1 MAKKPV
7 TRIDPRKELSPYLN
21 HEFNQQKNSRK
32 SQAKISA
39 SLSSLQAERRRSL
52 RRRLGLIMSVSVL
65 AIAGLGYY
73 ISPLANISTVKV
85 IGASDLPI
93 KGIVKASKIKASD
106 KVFDYL
112 FQQKDLSQKLS
123 KKYPE
128 IESAQAHLGH
138 VNQLILQINER
149 KTVGY
154 LKDGDDYRKI
164 LSNGKLGSTAITW
177 AKVDQDKP
185 IFVGYNKATSLK
197 EDLNLFDSLPKSFQN
212 QVKLLSGNT
221 RRKSQVILVMKDGN
235 VIIGSTVTLKSKLK
249 YYDEIKVKAGKNSL
263 IDLEIGAFSRPLTS
277 SEKKAYGVSQ
287 LFYLFIYVR
296 IFSRQILMGA

>member
-197 EDLNLFDSLPKSFQN
+197 EDLNLFNSLPKSFQN

-263 IDLEIGAFSRPLTS
+263 IDLEIGAFSRSLTS
-277 SEKKAYGVSQ
+277 SEKKAYGVS
-287 LFYLFIYVR
+287 
-296 IFSRQILMGA
+296 

>member
-39 SLSSLQAERRRSL
+39 SLPSLQAERRRSL
-52 RRRLGLIMSVSVL
+52 RRRLGLIMSVSIL

-164 LSNGKLGSTAITW
+164 LSNGKLGSNAITW
-177 AKVDQDKP
+177 TKVDQDKP
-185 IFVGYNKATSLK
+185 IFVGYNKSSSLK
-197 EDLNLFDSLPKSFQN
+197 EDLNLFNSLPKSFQN

-277 SEKKAYGVSQ
+277 SEKKAYGVS
-287 LFYLFIYVR
+287 
-296 IFSRQILMGA
+296 

>member
-7 TRIDPRKELSPYLN
+7 TRIDPRKKLSPYLN

-39 SLSSLQAERRRSL
+39 SLPSLQAERRRSL
-52 RRRLGLIMSVSVL
+52 RRRLGLIMSVSIL

-177 AKVDQDKP
+177 TKVDQDKP
-185 IFVGYNKATSLK
+185 IFVGYNKSSSLK
-197 EDLNLFDSLPKSFQN
+197 EDLNLFNSLPKSFQN

-277 SEKKAYGVSQ
+277 SEKKAYGVS
-287 LFYLFIYVR
+287 
-296 IFSRQILMGA
+296 

>member
-7 TRIDPRKELSPYLN
+7 TKIDPRKELSPYLN

-32 SQAKISA
+32 SKAKISA

-52 RRRLGLIMSVSVL
+52 RRRLGLIMTISIL
-65 AIAGLGYY
+65 AIAALGYY

-85 IGASDLPI
+85 VGATDLPV
-93 KGIVKASKIKASD
+93 KEIVKISKIKASD

-123 KKYPE
+123 RKYPE
-128 IESAQAHLGH
+128 IQSAQVHLGH

-149 KTVGY
+149 KTLGY
-154 LKDGDDYRKI
+154 LKDGYSYRKI
-164 LSNGKLGSTAITW
+164 LDNGKLATKSVKW
-177 AKVDQDKP
+177 SQVDQDKP
-185 IFVGYNKATSLK
+185 VFVGYSKSAPLK
-197 EDLNLFDSLPKSFQN
+197 EDLKLFDSLPKTFKD

-221 RRKSQVILVMKDGN
+221 RRDSQVILVMKDGN
-235 VIIGSTVTLKSKLK
+235 VIIGNISTLKSKVK
-249 YYDEIKVKAGKNSL
+249 YYDTIKLKAGKNSL

-277 SEKKAYGVSQ
+277 SEKNAYGLS
-287 LFYLFIYVR
+287 
-296 IFSRQILMGA
+296 

>member
-197 EDLNLFDSLPKSFQN
+197 EDLNLFNSLPKSFQN

-249 YYDEIKVKAGKNSL
+249 YYDEIKVKAGKNGL

-277 SEKKAYGVSQ
+277 SEKKAYGVS
-287 LFYLFIYVR
+287 
-296 IFSRQILMGA
+296 

>member
-197 EDLNLFDSLPKSFQN
+197 EDLNLFNSLPKSFQN

-263 IDLEIGAFSRPLTS
+263 IDFEIGAFSRPLTS
-277 SEKKAYGVSQ
+277 SEMKAYGVS
-287 LFYLFIYVR
+287 
-296 IFSRQILMGA
+296 

>member
-52 RRRLGLIMSVSVL
+52 RRRLGLIMSVSIL

-177 AKVDQDKP
+177 TKVDQDKP
-185 IFVGYNKATSLK
+185 IFVGYNKSSSLK
-197 EDLNLFDSLPKSFQN
+197 EDLNLFNSLPKSFQN

-221 RRKSQVILVMKDGN
+221 RRKLQVILVMKDGN

-277 SEKKAYGVSQ
+277 SEKKAYGVS
-287 LFYLFIYVR
+287 
-296 IFSRQILMGA
+296 

>member
-39 SLSSLQAERRRSL
+39 SLPSLQAERRRSL
-52 RRRLGLIMSVSVL
+52 RRRLGLIMSVSIL

-177 AKVDQDKP
+177 TKVDQDKP
-185 IFVGYNKATSLK
+185 IFVGYNKSSSLK
-197 EDLNLFDSLPKSFQN
+197 EDLNLFNSLPKSFQN

-277 SEKKAYGVSQ
+277 SEKKAYGVS
-287 LFYLFIYVR
+287 LPHRPPSVKSLP
-296 IFSRQILMGA
+296 SL

>member
-185 IFVGYNKATSLK
+185 IFVGYNKSDELK
-197 EDLNLFDSLPKSFQN
+197 NDLKLFNSLPNSFKN

-221 RRKSQVILVMKDGN
+221 RRNSQIILVMKDGN
-235 VIIGSTVTLKSKLK
+235 VVIGNTATLNSKLK
-249 YYDEIKVKAGKNSL
+249 YYDTIRIKAGKHSL

-277 SEKKAYGVSQ
+277 SEKKAYGIS
-287 LFYLFIYVR
+287 
-296 IFSRQILMGA
+296 

>member
-197 EDLNLFDSLPKSFQN
+197 EDLNLFNSLPKSFQN

-263 IDLEIGAFSRPLTS
+263 IDLEIGAFSKPLTS
-277 SEKKAYGVSQ
+277 SEKKAYGVS
-287 LFYLFIYVR
+287 
-296 IFSRQILMGA
+296 

>member
-52 RRRLGLIMSVSVL
+52 RRRLGLIMSVSIL

-138 VNQLILQINER
+138 VNQLILQINEC

-154 LKDGDDYRKI
+154 LKAGDDYRKI

-177 AKVDQDKP
+177 TKVDQDKL
-185 IFVGYNKATSLK
+185 IFVGYNKSSSLK
-197 EDLNLFDSLPKSFQN
+197 EDLNLFNSLPKSFQN

-235 VIIGSTVTLKSKLK
+235 IIIGSTVTLKSKLK

-277 SEKKAYGVSQ
+277 SEKKAYGVS
-287 LFYLFIYVR
+287 
-296 IFSRQILMGA
+296 

>member
-7 TRIDPRKELSPYLN
+7 TRIDPRKKLSPYLN

-32 SQAKISA
+32 SQATISA

-197 EDLNLFDSLPKSFQN
+197 EDLNLFNSLPKSFQN

-235 VIIGSTVTLKSKLK
+235 VIIGSTVTLKNKLK

-277 SEKKAYGVSQ
+277 SEKKAYGVS
-287 LFYLFIYVR
+287 
-296 IFSRQILMGA
+296 

>member
-1 MAKKPV
+1 
-7 TRIDPRKELSPYLN
+7 
-21 HEFNQQKNSRK
+21 
-32 SQAKISA
+32 
-39 SLSSLQAERRRSL
+39 
-52 RRRLGLIMSVSVL
+52 MSVSVL

-197 EDLNLFDSLPKSFQN
+197 EDLNLFNSLPKSFQN

-277 SEKKAYGVSQ
+277 SEKKAYGVS
-287 LFYLFIYVR
+287 
-296 IFSRQILMGA
+296 

>member
-177 AKVDQDKP
+177 AKVDQDKH

-197 EDLNLFDSLPKSFQN
+197 EDLNLFNSLPKSFQN

-277 SEKKAYGVSQ
+277 SEKKAYGVS
-287 LFYLFIYVR
+287 
-296 IFSRQILMGA
+296 

>member
-32 SQAKISA
+32 SQAKIST
-39 SLSSLQAERRRSL
+39 SLPSLQAERRRSL
-52 RRRLGLIMSVSVL
+52 RRRLGLIMLVSIL

-177 AKVDQDKP
+177 TKVDQDKP
-185 IFVGYNKATSLK
+185 IFVGYNKSSSLK
-197 EDLNLFDSLPKSFQN
+197 EDLNLFNSLPKSFQN

-277 SEKKAYGVSQ
+277 SEKKAYGVS
-287 LFYLFIYVR
+287 
-296 IFSRQILMGA
+296 

>member
-7 TRIDPRKELSPYLN
+7 NKIDPRKELSPYLN

-32 SQAKISA
+32 SKAKISA

-52 RRRLGLIMSVSVL
+52 RRRLGLIMTISIL
-65 AIAGLGYY
+65 AIAALGYY

-85 IGASDLPI
+85 VGTTDLPV
-93 KGIVKASKIKASD
+93 KEIVKISKIKASD

-123 KKYPE
+123 RKYPE
-128 IESAQAHLGH
+128 IQSAQVHLGH

-149 KTVGY
+149 KTLGY
-154 LKDGDDYRKI
+154 LKDGDSYRKI
-164 LSNGKLGSTAITW
+164 LDNGKLATKSVKW
-177 AKVDQDKP
+177 SQVDQDKP
-185 IFVGYNKATSLK
+185 VFVGYSKSAPLK
-197 EDLNLFDSLPKSFQN
+197 EDLKLFDSLPKTFKD

-221 RRKSQVILVMKDGN
+221 RRDSQVILVMKDGN
-235 VIIGSTVTLKSKLK
+235 VIIGNISTLKSKVK
-249 YYDEIKVKAGKNSL
+249 YYDTIKLKAGKNSL

-277 SEKKAYGVSQ
+277 SEKNAYGLS
-287 LFYLFIYVR
+287 
-296 IFSRQILMGA
+296 

>member
-197 EDLNLFDSLPKSFQN
+197 EDLNLFNSLPKSFQN

-249 YYDEIKVKAGKNSL
+249 YYSEIKVKAGKNSL

-277 SEKKAYGVSQ
+277 SEKKAYGVS
-287 LFYLFIYVR
+287 
-296 IFSRQILMGA
+296 

>member
-39 SLSSLQAERRRSL
+39 SLPSLQAERRRSL
-52 RRRLGLIMSVSVL
+52 RRRLGLIMSVSIL

-73 ISPLANISTVKV
+73 ISPLANMSTVKV

-177 AKVDQDKP
+177 TKVDQDKP
-185 IFVGYNKATSLK
+185 IFVGYNKSSSLK
-197 EDLNLFDSLPKSFQN
+197 EDLNLFNSLPKSFQN

-277 SEKKAYGVSQ
+277 SEKKAYGVS
-287 LFYLFIYVR
+287 
-296 IFSRQILMGA
+296 

>member
-197 EDLNLFDSLPKSFQN
+197 EDLNLFKSLPKSFQN

-277 SEKKAYGVSQ
+277 SEKKAYGVS
-287 LFYLFIYVR
+287 
-296 IFSRQILMGA
+296 

>member
-7 TRIDPRKELSPYLN
+7 TKIDPRKELSPYLN

-32 SQAKISA
+32 SKAKISA

-52 RRRLGLIMSVSVL
+52 RRRLGLIMTISIL
-65 AIAGLGYY
+65 AIAALGYY

-85 IGASDLPI
+85 VGTTDLPV
-93 KGIVKASKIKASD
+93 KEIVKISKIKASD

-123 KKYPE
+123 RKYPE
-128 IESAQAHLGH
+128 IQSAQVHLGH

-149 KTVGY
+149 KTLGY
-154 LKDGDDYRKI
+154 LKDGDSYRKI
-164 LSNGKLGSTAITW
+164 LDNGKLATKSVKW
-177 AKVDQDKP
+177 SQVDQDKP
-185 IFVGYNKATSLK
+185 VFVGYSKSAPLK
-197 EDLNLFDSLPKSFQN
+197 EDLKLFDSLPKTFKD

-221 RRKSQVILVMKDGN
+221 RRDSQVILVMKDGN
-235 VIIGSTVTLKSKLK
+235 VIIGNISTLKSKVK
-249 YYDEIKVKAGKNSL
+249 YYDTIKLKAGKNSL

-277 SEKKAYGVSQ
+277 SEKKAYGLS
-287 LFYLFIYVR
+287 
-296 IFSRQILMGA
+296 

>member
-164 LSNGKLGSTAITW
+164 LSNGKLSSTAITW

-197 EDLNLFDSLPKSFQN
+197 EDLNLFNSLPKSFQN

-277 SEKKAYGVSQ
+277 SEKKAYGVS
-287 LFYLFIYVR
+287 
-296 IFSRQILMGA
+296 

>member
-39 SLSSLQAERRRSL
+39 SLPSLQAERRRSL
-52 RRRLGLIMSVSVL
+52 RRRLGLIMLVSIL

-123 KKYPE
+123 KRYPE

-177 AKVDQDKP
+177 TKVDQDKP
-185 IFVGYNKATSLK
+185 IFVGYNKSSSLK
-197 EDLNLFDSLPKSFQN
+197 EDLNLFNSLPKSFQN

-277 SEKKAYGVSQ
+277 SEKKAYGVS
-287 LFYLFIYVR
+287 
-296 IFSRQILMGA
+296 